1 MKRFVQLLIS
11 SVLILTGCHE
21 NDTSYTDQV
30 KNTYLI
36 PYSLIEFSGIEVKD
50 YTEKL
55 NELGIEFLEL
65 AEMKDQYVEVI
76 MTDAQKEKFVER
88 NEKFLHSQID
98 DFLQLDDTYRCTFD
112 DYHELN
118 LYFDEKINKV
128 SELLT
133 LVSVVTYF
141 GTLQIFETST
151 SEWNVKVN
159 IYNCHTDKLVASG
172 IFPGSGLEY
181 GEEEWNASYE

>member
-1 MKRFVQLLIS
+1 MRKNKLLLSLLLLCTACTRTQKIEPQ
-11 SVLILTGCHE
+11 TE
-21 NDTSYTDQV
+21 
-30 KNTYLI
+30 YLI
-36 PYSLIEFSGIEVKD
+36 PYSLISFAGVETDEYVDSM
-50 YTEKL
+50 
-55 NELGIEFLEL
+55 NELGNNYLL
-65 AEMKDQYVEVI
+65 SAEKNSEGIEVI

-172 IFPGSGLEY
+172 IIPGSGLEY